1 MNLSKLKEN
10 MIYIMVKLGAM
21 LAMALAVMAFVAGD
35 EIQAVCFILWE
46 ILLQLNAME
55 EKQK

>member
-1 MNLSKLKEN
+1 MV
-10 MIYIMVKLGAM
+10 YIMVKLGAI
-21 LAMALAVMAFVAGD
+21 LATALAVIAFVAGD
-35 EIQAVCFILWE
+35 EIQAVCFILWA